1 MAPTI
6 AGQIG
11 FRRNNHASNHFQLDP
26 LDETRGDG
34 SQIVGHDFQNHRHE
48 DACFRSEEIDD
59 FIFSRRQRILHVAFV
74 AADIDVRGH
83 APRRFAEQRPNVV
96 DDFVD
101 ETAFVFDSFREDES
115 GEVHAP
121 REIVRFIAG
130 AVAVADEFHELAG
143 GQLRNRG
150 GQDFLR
156 LLENGGDNRAFFL
169 HR

>member
-1 MAPTI
+1 MASWIMHLRI
-6 AGQIG
+6 A
-11 FRRNNHASNHFQLDP
+11 
-26 LDETRGDG
+26 E
-34 SQIVGHDFQNHRHE
+34 
-48 DACFRSEEIDD
+48 
-59 FIFSRRQRILHVAFV
+59 
-74 AADIDVRGH
+74 
-83 APRRFAEQRPNVV
+83 RFLQSLP
-96 DDFVD
+96 DVD

-156 LLENGGDNRAFFL
+156 LFENGGDNRAFFL
-169 HR
+169 QR